1 MGTRRFGPDIK
12 YLVSV
17 SQNRSTARRD
27 RIDIELGY
35 LDGNPSGGS
44 LEDMFVLAAESRN
57 IGGLGSA
64 LYCHD
69 DHSPFHPYRSQ
80 QQVILQ

>member
-1 MGTRRFGPDIK
+1 MCTRRFGADIEH
-12 YLVSV
+12 LVSV
-17 SQNRSTARRD
+17 SQNRPTARGD
-27 RIDIELGY
+27 RVYIELGY
-35 LDGNPSGGS
+35 LNSDAGGGS
-44 LEDMFVLAAESRN
+44 LKDMFVLAAESRN

-69 DHSPFHPYRSQ
+69 DHSPFHPYRSR